1 MTMSEAQ
8 KTPKTPKTPKLPTMP
23 KWGWFV
29 SVIVLLVLVLLIMA
43 YQNWQ
48 NFIGSPIAQGSDPKV
63 VVIQKG
69 DNATKVAERLQRAD
83 VLDQPDYFV
92 WYLRYVEKHHLLK
105 AGEFSISP
113 TWKPERLVE
122 ELLTGK
128 TIQYPVT
135 LIAGQTF
142 KQTLETIEKLPK
154 IQRELDFSDIEGLQ
168 KLFGIDKPVSKK
180 YPYANLEGVLLPE
193 TYYYQ
198 QGDSDKQIL
207 LRAFEAMQ
215 TELNAAWEQRNED
228 LPLSTAY
235 EVLILASIVEKETG
249 HAPERAKIAGV
260 FENRL
265 KRKMRLQTD
274 PTIIY
279 GMGERYKGNIRKKD
293 IREKTA
299 YNTYQ
304 IDGLPPTPI
313 ASPSKEAIWAVAQPE
328 KTDALFF
335 VAKGGG
341 QHYFSKTLAE
351 HNRAVRKYLLSK

>member
-1 MTMSEAQ
+1 MSESKISANFS
-8 KTPKTPKTPKLPTMP
+8 
-23 KWGWFV
+23 KWTWRISTLALAVVFFLIFV
-29 SVIVLLVLVLLIMA
+29 FRT
-43 YQNWQ
+43 WH
-48 NFIGSPIAQGSDPKV
+48 NFVEAPIAQGEEPKV

-69 DNATKVAERLQRAD
+69 DNASKVAQRLEQAG
-83 VLDQPDYFV
+83 VLDKPDYFV

-113 TWKPERLVE
+113 TWKPARLVD

-128 TIQYPVT
+128 TVQYPVT

-142 KQTLETIEKLPK
+142 KQTLSTLEALPK
-154 IQRELDFSDIEGLQ
+154 IQRELDFSDVEALQ
-168 KLFGIDKPVSKK
+168 ALFGVDKPISKK
-180 YPYANLEGVLLPE
+180 YPYANLEGLLLPE
-193 TYYYQ
+193 TYHYQ

-207 LRAFEAMQ
+207 LRAYRAMQ
-215 TELNAAWEQRNED
+215 SELDAAWKQRSKD
-228 LPLSTAY
+228 LPLSTPY

-265 KRKMRLQTD
+265 KKKMRLQTD

-279 GMGERYKGNIRKKD
+279 GMEARYKGNIRKKD
-293 IREKTA
+293 IREKTD

-313 ASPSKEAIWAVAQPE
+313 ALPSKAAIWAVAQPE

-341 QHYFSKTLAE
+341 QHYFSKTLEE
-351 HNRAVRKYLLSK
+351 HNRAVRKYLLTK